1 LRFFAGLSLRAQ
13 QLQSDMLK
21 KLTEETK
28 AISDKV
34 SEGSFDLSTL
44 TLADKWGRSK
54 QMPRRRKSDY
64 KKPEKTYWHIYSLQ
78 NLNSEKFIKVVNKI
92 LKKEYILIK

>member
-1 LRFFAGLSLRAQ
+1 
-13 QLQSDMLK
+13 MLK
-21 KLTEETK
+21 KLAAEIK
-28 AISDKV
+28 SDSDKV
-34 SEGSFDLSTL
+34 SVGTLDLPTR
-44 TLADKWGRSK
+44 TFEEKWGRSK
-54 QMPRRRKSDY
+54 GMPRRRKSDY

>member
-1 LRFFAGLSLRAQ
+1 
-13 QLQSDMLK
+13 MMK
-21 KLTEETK
+21 KLGAETK
-28 AISDKV
+28 
-34 SEGSFDLSTL
+34 TN
-44 TLADKWGRSK
+44 ADKISVGILEPPAPTLQGEWGGLEE
-54 QMPRRRKSDY
+54 MPKRRRVDY

>member
-1 LRFFAGLSLRAQ
+1 
-13 QLQSDMLK
+13 MLK
-21 KLTEETK
+21 KLAAEVRSD
-28 AISDKV
+28 SDKV
-34 SEGSFDLSTL
+34 SVGSFNRPTPTL
-44 TLADKWGRSK
+44 EAEWGRLE

-92 LKKEYILIK
+92 LKREYILIK